1 MISNR
6 ARPINN
12 VNTNIR
18 FQWRYQPVSDL
29 YIVYT
34 DNYYANEA
42 TDDQQR
48 VVSTFQPKNR
58 ALVLKLTYWLNL

>member
-1 MISNR
+1 M
-6 ARPINN
+6 AL
-12 VNTNIR
+12 
-18 FQWRYQPVSDL
+18 YQSVSYF

-34 DNYYANEA
+34 DNYYDYEA